1 MRGSTRGFALTELQQ
16 TVGAGLPSSG
26 PDPSAD
32 AVSTVAL
39 GLGEKPATPARL
51 AWRRFRRHKLA
62 MASVVVLLVLAFMCV
77 FANLFTKY
85 DPTFQIRESYPKGP
99 LLKNLSPRSGHW
111 FGTNGRAR
119 DMWANVLYGGR
130 ISLAVGLT
138 VAIISSV
145 IGTVIGVVAGYYGKW
160 LDNVLMRVTDLFLA
174 IPFLVSA
181 IIVSE
186 LPANQSWAEQFFGQA
201 HSLRSII
208 TVMALFFW
216 MPVARIIRGLVLS
229 LKEKE
234 FVEAA
239 RAAGASD
246 FRIMFRHLVPNCT
259 GQIIV
264 NTTLAVAAA
273 ILTETALSFLGYG
286 VDKVFTP
293 TWGNLLSDAQESLGY
308 AAHLMWFPALAV
320 VITVLC
326 VNFIGDGLRD
336 ALDPK
341 QLSV

>member
-1 MRGSTRGFALTELQQ
+1 MTELLQPPLPAAS
-16 TVGAGLPSSG
+16 TAGATTT
-26 PDPSAD
+26 A
-32 AVSTVAL
+32 AL
-39 GLGEKPATPARL
+39 GLGEKPLTPARL

-62 MASVVVLLVLAFMCV
+62 MLSSAVLLFITFMCV
-77 FANLFTKY
+77 FAPLFTKY
-85 DPTFQIRESYPKGP
+85 QPSTQIRVDGVLQTFLHPQH
-99 LLKNLSPRSGHW
+99 GHW
-111 FGTNGRAR
+111 FGTNDKAR

-130 ISLAVGLT
+130 ISLEVGIV
-138 VAIISSV
+138 VALASTIV
-145 IGTVIGVVAGYYGKW
+145 GTIVGVFAGYYGGW
-160 LDNVLMRVTDLFLA
+160 LDNLLMRFTDLFLA
-174 IPFLVSA
+174 IPFLVGA
-181 IIVSE
+181 ILLSQ
-186 LPANQSWAEQFFGQA
+186 LPSTQAWARTIMGPAQSVRAVIFVIG
-201 HSLRSII
+201 I
-208 TVMALFFW
+208 FFW

-246 FRIMFRHLVPNCT
+246 LRIMFRHLVPNCT
-259 GQIIV
+259 GQIII

-273 ILTETALSFLGYG
+273 ILTESALSFLGFG
-286 VDKVFTP
+286 VNAIFTP
-293 TWGNLLSDAQESLGY
+293 TWGNLLSNSQDLLDTYPFLVWAPGLSI
-308 AAHLMWFPALAV
+308 

>member
-1 MRGSTRGFALTELQQ
+1 MRGSIRGFALTELLYPP
-16 TVGAGLPSSG
+16 LPSEEI
-26 PDPSAD
+26 
-32 AVSTVAL
+32 AVSTAAL
-39 GLGEKPATPARL
+39 GMGEKPLTPARL

-62 MASVVVLLVLAFMCV
+62 MVSAVVLLIITFMCV
-77 FANLFTKY
+77 FAPLFTKY
-85 DPTFQIRESYPKGP
+85 HPNTQIRSDGVLQAFLHPQH
-99 LLKNLSPRSGHW
+99 GHW
-111 FGTNGRAR
+111 FGTNDKAR

-130 ISLAVGLT
+130 ISLEVGFV
-138 VAIISSV
+138 VAITTTLV
-145 IGTVIGVVAGYYGKW
+145 GTVVGVVAGYYGGW
-160 LDNVLMRVTDLFLA
+160 LDNLLMRVTDLFIA
-174 IPFLVSA
+174 IPFLIGTILLSR
-181 IIVSE
+181 
-186 LPANQSWAEQFFGQA
+186 LPSTQGWAKTIMGPAQSVRAVIFVIG
-201 HSLRSII
+201 
-208 TVMALFFW
+208 VFFW
-216 MPVARIIRGLVLS
+216 MPVARIIRGIVLS

-259 GQIIV
+259 GQIII

-273 ILTETALSFLGYG
+273 ILTESALSFLGFG
-286 VDKVFTP
+286 VEAIFTP
-293 TWGNLLSDAQESLGY
+293 TWGNLLSNSQDLLDSYPYLVWAPG
-308 AAHLMWFPALAV
+308 LAI

>member
-1 MRGSTRGFALTELQQ
+1 LTDIRQELSAGGGAADGTTAASTTTA
-16 TVGAGLPSSG
+16 
-26 PDPSAD
+26 
-32 AVSTVAL
+32 AL
-39 GLGEKPATPARL
+39 GMGEKPLTPARL
-51 AWRRFRRHKLA
+51 AWRRYRRHKLA
-62 MASVVVLLVLAFMCV
+62 MASTLVLLVIAFMCV
-77 FANLFTKY
+77 FAPLFTKY
-85 DPTFQIRESYPKGP
+85 HPDTQIRVNGVLQAFQHPQ
-99 LLKNLSPRSGHW
+99 RGHW
-111 FGTNGRAR
+111 FGTNDKAR

-130 ISLAVGLT
+130 ISLEVGVV
-138 VAIISSV
+138 VALLSTFV
-145 IGTVIGVVAGYYGKW
+145 GTVVGTFAGFYGGW
-160 LDNVLMRVTDLFLA
+160 LDNLLMRFTDLFLA
-174 IPFLVSA
+174 IPFLIGA
-181 IIVSE
+181 ILLSQ
-186 LPANQSWAEQFFGQA
+186 LPTTQAWARTIMGPAQSVRAVIFVIG
-201 HSLRSII
+201 I
-208 TVMALFFW
+208 FFW

-259 GQIIV
+259 GQIII

-273 ILTETALSFLGYG
+273 ILTESALSFLGFG
-286 VDKVFTP
+286 VEAIFTP
-293 TWGNLLSDAQESLGY
+293 TWGNLLSNSQDLLDSYPYLVWAPG
-308 AAHLMWFPALAV
+308 LAI

>member
-1 MRGSTRGFALTELQQ
+1 LTEVQQ
-16 TVGAGLPSSG
+16 TIGAGMPASAPPPSS
-26 PDPSAD
+26 D
-32 AVSTVAL
+32 ALSTGAL

-62 MASVVVLLVLAFMCV
+62 MLSVVVLLVVTIMCI
-77 FANLFTKY
+77 FAPLFTKY
-85 DPTFQIRESYPKGP
+85 PPTFQIRQSYPKGP
-99 LLKNLSPRSGHW
+99 LLKNLSPRSGYW
-111 FGTNGRAR
+111 FGTNAKAR
-119 DMWANVLYGGR
+119 DMWSNVLYGGR

-138 VAIISSV
+138 VALASSL
-145 IGTVIGVVAGYYGKW
+145 IGTVVGVLAGFYGKW
-160 LDNVLMRVTDLFLA
+160 IDNLLMRVTDLFLA

-181 IIVSE
+181 IILSE
-186 LPANQSWAEQFFGQA
+186 LPANQPWAESLFGKP

-208 TVMALFFW
+208 TIMALFFW
-216 MPVARIIRGLVLS
+216 MPVARIIRGMVLS

-239 RAAGASD
+239 RAAGASNY
-246 FRIMFRHLVPNCT
+246 RIMFRHLVPNCT

-264 NTTLAVAAA
+264 NTTLSVAAA

-308 AAHLMWFPALAV
+308 AAWLMWFPAAAV
-320 VITVLC
+320 IIVVLC